1 MRLVRGKGGEGGG
14 GKLEDKGGIPTWAI
28 KWLRAEPG
36 SMRIHAF
43 KLVFKCQESNISPA
57 RFFFYSDSV
66 RIVCS
71 YIERLVES
79 GARSVWFLN
88 IFFCWFKG
96 LWTLSG
102 MFNSKRY
109 KSVEGVVV
117 FLAFKVHSMFL
128 SASRETTI
136 KKKNMDDSII
146 LYQNKL
152 LRAPSWIGQIFVT
165 ILIRHTDI
173 FTLYL

>member
-1 MRLVRGKGGEGGG
+1 MNYDNEYICFLWISLWQKLFTFKIHYAYLKKGASYLACVCVCMCNPLEFLCVKPSNTSQWDWLEGRGGEGEG

-88 IFFCWFKG
+88 IFF
-96 LWTLSG
+96 
-102 MFNSKRY
+102 
-109 KSVEGVVV
+109 
-117 FLAFKVHSMFL
+117 
-128 SASRETTI
+128 
-136 KKKNMDDSII
+136 
-146 LYQNKL
+146 L
-152 LRAPSWIGQIFVT
+152 LI
-165 ILIRHTDI
+165 
-173 FTLYL
+173 